1 MSYNNYGGYSG
12 GWPNAGD
19 LNSTRSQQQPPIG
32 SQEVADGVNEENPD
46 LLGWSQ
52 HQYLPQTGDWSHQ
65 AFDPNP
71 STSTRRDNNHH
82 QPHSMRYEPYQ
93 VHHAN
98 SQHHSHPSLLPN
110 LQNPPPL
117 SDFDLSHPSFLLP
130 PEHSLQGWRTNPE
143 PDRRDLNPTQDSASR
158 NSSDLTAGGTSPS
171 VLNQQPF
178 ASSLGLELPL
188 SSTSTSGTEKPVDK
202 KLVKKAD
209 KSCRKCRDR
218 RVRCDR
224 VYPVCDRCRKRRETC
239 TYVDSV
245 NVDEFEEGGDAQK
258 VIELQSKVAA
268 LERQLKATSVS
279 SPTTNVAHRPQTQPA
294 NERRSDPSLDSSSSN
309 QSRSRRSGSGSDPS
323 RTPPT
328 PSEVGASAIFSG
340 IGDIYANQLRFKHDE
355 ALHLISYLMGMGTS
369 LTNLGHTNVN
379 WRLGETEV
387 TKQLTIHLM
396 EAATHACCANIP
408 GIKPLADRVDYYKRN
423 IDKLEPSGQCAVA
436 VLCALGARASPHSAL
451 LGVATT
457 ALHDGTPSPPLFL
470 YAGERREIA
479 CRALERRAREVCWV
493 NGMLESSNL
502 SDLDAIIGVTQVL
515 IFESDEEILP
525 HRSRLFTR
533 IAAGMY
539 HDLRFKAVEK
549 GERTSRDPRIGPGTA
564 LFLADAVIA
573 ASASRP
579 SFISTSELETYYVT
593 DGVPIPDFPGSN
605 LLTELDKILKGSLTK
620 EKLIDAITQGII
632 WVSGC
637 ARLFA
642 QLTMSRRPNSPSPLP
657 LLKNLWSLIDSV
669 HNALQH
675 LQSIFV
681 HLEQTQVEDL
691 EDSPYALD
699 HFVLLGVR
707 ADSILVDLINLMH
720 LWLKKDRN
728 GEGIWTES
736 EDDLLLKSMREESEL
751 RVRKCLKLSAF
762 YAQLFLSSQDKH
774 LVHHMMMQLEI
785 QPDWTELAIQRVG
798 TPGGP
803 PSSEYEVTE
812 NELDWFQRALELS
825 CYYTPKAANRLSR
838 FAGLRRAE
846 AQRPSAQ
853 LHAEPQ
859 VPPPSLD
866 TVVPSQTVYDNPSF
880 PDNLPFDQ
888 GQGQGQD
895 QRGDEQLFPLGG
907 GFVGSPSQLFI
918 FDHYGIAAQQGYPAG
933 TQDAVSSDATFQNA
947 FNGGSW
953 ITPTDFN
960 GEQGASMSVED
971 LLPSSANP

>member
-1 MSYNNYGGYSG
+1 MSYNDYGAYPG
-12 GWPNAGD
+12 GWPNAAD
-19 LNSTRSQQQPPIG
+19 LNSTQSHQQPPIG
-32 SQEVADGVNEENPD
+32 SQQGTSDVNEDTRD
-46 LLGWSQ
+46 LLGWDQ

-65 AFDPNP
+65 ASDPNP
-71 STSTRRDNNHH
+71 STSTRRDIDHH
-82 QPHSMRYEPYQ
+82 QSHSIRYEPYQ
-93 VHHAN
+93 IPHHN
-98 SQHHSHPSLLPN
+98 SHHHSHSSLLPN

-117 SDFDLSHPSFLLP
+117 PDFDPSSSSFLLP
-130 PEHSLQGWRTNPE
+130 PEHSPPDWRSN
-143 PDRRDLNPTQDSASR
+143 LAPTQNNFNPIHVGASGD
-158 NSSDLTAGGTSPS
+158 NSDLSAVGTSSS
-171 VLNQQPF
+171 VLSQQPF
-178 ASSLGLELPL
+178 AASLGLELPL
-188 SSTSTSGTEKPVDK
+188 PSTSTIENEKLVDK

-224 VYPVCDRCRKRRETC
+224 VYPICDRCRKRRETC
-239 TYVDSV
+239 TYVDTV

-258 VIELQSKVAA
+258 VVELQSKVAA
-268 LERQLKATSVS
+268 LERQLKATSVTTQS
-279 SPTTNVAHRPQTQPA
+279 TNVGPPPQHA

-309 QSRSRRSGSGSDPS
+309 RSRSHRSGSGSDPS

-328 PSEVGASAIFSG
+328 PSEAGSSAVISG
-340 IGDIYANQLRFKHDE
+340 IGEIYANQLRFKHDE
-355 ALHLISYLMGMGTS
+355 ALHLISYLMGMGSS

-396 EAATHACCANIP
+396 DAATHACCANIP
-408 GIKPLADRVDYYKRN
+408 GIKPLADRVEFYKRN

-457 ALHDGTPSPPLFL
+457 ALQDGTPSPPLFL

-493 NGMLESSNL
+493 NGMLESSSL

-515 IFESDEEILP
+515 IYEEILP
-525 HRSRLFTR
+525 TRSRLFTR

-539 HDLRFKAVEK
+539 HDLRFKAVERR
-549 GERTSRDPRIGPGTA
+549 ERTSRDPRIGPGTA

-579 SFISTSELETYYVT
+579 SFISTSELEHYYVT
-593 DGVPIPDFPGSN
+593 DGVPIPDFPGSD
-605 LLTELDKILKGSLTK
+605 LLTELDKILKSSLTK

-637 ARLFA
+637 ARLYA

-675 LQSIFV
+675 LQSVFV
-681 HLEQTQVEDL
+681 HLDQSQVEDL
-691 EDSPYALD
+691 DDSPYALD

-720 LWLKKDRN
+720 LWLKRDRN

-736 EDDLLLKSMREESEL
+736 EDDRLLKSMREESEL

-785 QPDWTELAIQRVG
+785 QSDWTELAIQRVG

-838 FAGLRRAE
+838 LAGLRRAE

-880 PDNLPFDQ
+880 PDHFPSEQEQ
-888 GQGQGQD
+888 GQGQAQGQT
-895 QRGDEQLFPLGG
+895 GDEQLFPLGG

-933 TQDAVSSDATFQNA
+933 TQEAVTNDVTFQNA

-960 GEQGASMSVED
+960 GEQGALMSVED
-971 LLPSSANP
+971 LLPSSANK